1 MSAIFRFPTILKVV
15 PSARIIVADYNCI
28 QVFDPNGK
36 FLFKFKSPGSEDGQF
51 QSPQGIDIDSKG
63 RIFVADIGN
72 GRIQVFDPNGKFLFK
87 FGSEGSGDGQ
97 FVFPQGIAIDN
108 SGRIFV
114 ADTDNNCIQVF
125 DPNGKFLFK
134 FGYPQGSGVDQYKSK
149 PICPDA
155 N

>member
-87 FGSEGSGDGQ
+87 FGSPGSEDGQ
-97 FVFPQGIAIDN
+97 FLPISSGIAVDGK
-108 SGRIFV
+108 GRIFV
-114 ADTDNNCIQVF
+114 ADIQGL
-125 DPNGKFLFK
+125 PSACKAIEK
-134 FGYPQGSGVDQYKSK
+134 
-149 PICPDA
+149 I
-155 N
+155 